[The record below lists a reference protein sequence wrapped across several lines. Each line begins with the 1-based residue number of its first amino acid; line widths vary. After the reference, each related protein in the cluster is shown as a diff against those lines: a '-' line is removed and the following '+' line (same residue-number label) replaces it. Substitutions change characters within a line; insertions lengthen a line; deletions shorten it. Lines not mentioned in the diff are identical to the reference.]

1 VALRAAS
8 RLSFVGT
15 TGWQSA
21 DVEAWER
28 RGAYRS
34 LAGWDVFTV
43 DVAPTG
49 AESREPLLVLHGFP
63 TCSFDFHH
71 VVEALAADRRVLLL
85 DMVGF
90 GLSAKPDIAYTFD
103 LHADVVQALV
113 ADLGVTRLALL
124 THDMGD
130 TVGGELLARQLEGRW
145 PVEVTRRVLT
155 NGSVYIDMAQLS
167 DGQKFLL
174 ALPDERLPETVGID
188 GSTMRAGLA
197 ATFSA
202 HTTVDEAELEAA
214 WELVSHAGGHLVL
227 PRTIRYIEERRRNE
241 RRFTGAIESHP
252 SPLGIVW
259 GLDDPIAV
267 AAMAER
273 MHEAVP
279 SSSITRMI
287 DVGHYPMLEA
297 PSPFLDAVLSALA

>member
-1 VALRAAS
+1 VALRAPQ
-8 RLSFVGT
+8 LSAVGT
-15 TGWQSA
+15 GPWQSTE
-21 DVEAWER
+21 VEAWER

-34 LAGWDVFTV
+34 LAGWDVFTI
-43 DVAPTG
+43 DVAPAG
-49 AESREPLLVLHGFP
+49 AESKEPLLVLHGFP

-71 VVEALAADRRVLLL
+71 VVDALAADRRVVLL
-85 DMVGF
+85 DLVGF

-103 LHADVVQALV
+103 LHADVVQAFV
-113 ADLGVTRLALL
+113 AELGITRVALL

-155 NGSVYIDMAQLS
+155 NGSVYIHMAQLS

-188 GSTMRAGLA
+188 GATLRAGLA

-202 HTTVDEAELEAA
+202 HTTIDEAELEAA

-259 GLDDPIAV
+259 GMDDPIAV
-267 AAMAER
+267 AAMADHL
-273 MHEAVP
+273 HEAAP
-279 SSSITRMI
+279 TASITRLV

-297 PSPFLDAVLSALA
+297 PSLFLDAVRSALA